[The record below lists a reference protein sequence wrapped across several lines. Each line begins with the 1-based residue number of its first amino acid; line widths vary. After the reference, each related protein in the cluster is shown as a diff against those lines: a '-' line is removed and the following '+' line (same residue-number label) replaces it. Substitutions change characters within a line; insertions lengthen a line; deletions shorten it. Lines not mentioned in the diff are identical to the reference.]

1 MKKIV
6 FNDGELRDSGINFN
20 VFCLMQLSA
29 KEYDKKLE
37 ISTRDIKVMDYG
49 EKLGRK
55 DFYNIFDECGNVK
68 ERSTTLRREH
78 ICNNGVAATYT
89 YLAFSFEK
97 RNIIEIEEEKLLRI
111 IRKNNS
117 RLTKLYMYLLMETKE
132 DFIVISQKQLL
143 ISIGLSPRSEGS
155 LKKMTNMLI
164 KENFLK
170 VNKYKD
176 SRGINRIE
184 YKVQ

>member
-1 MKKIV
+1 ML
-6 FNDGELRDSGINFN
+6 N
-20 VFCLMQLSA
+20 A
-29 KEYDKKLE
+29 TEYDKKLE

-68 ERSTTLRREH
+68 EKSTTLRREH

-89 YLAFSFEK
+89 YLAFTFES
-97 RNIIEIEEEKLLRI
+97 RDIIEVEVEKLLRI
-111 IRKNNS
+111 ISKNNS
-117 RLTKLYMYLLMETKE
+117 RLTKLYIFLLKE
-132 DFIVISQKQLL
+132 AKEQFKLISQKQLL

-155 LKKMTNMLI
+155 LKKITDILL
-164 KENFLK
+164 KENFLE